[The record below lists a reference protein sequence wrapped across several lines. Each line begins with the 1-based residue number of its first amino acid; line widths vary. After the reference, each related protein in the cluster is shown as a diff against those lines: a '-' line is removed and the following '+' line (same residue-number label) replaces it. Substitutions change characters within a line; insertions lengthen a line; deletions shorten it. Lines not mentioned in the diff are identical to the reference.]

1 MKKEKKITPALL
13 TESDIS
19 VLTAVAKGGGKEGRK
34 EGMTILYP
42 LSKRQR

>member
-13 TESDIS
+13 TESDVS
-19 VLTAVAKGGGKEGRK
+19 VLTAVAKGGGK